1 MPLTLKA
8 RNISAAFG
16 AVSFFMEDDRRRVRV
31 DVSEV
36 LLARIG
42 GHQCSKQERVR
53 RLERHKRRFAQ
64 IAAVKYDEGQYE
76 FEVNVLVVRVGLDDV
91 IEQAGR

>member
-8 RNISAAFG
+8 SNASTAFG
-16 AVSFFMEDDRRRVRV
+16 TVSFFMEDDRRTVRV
-31 DVSEV
+31 DVSEA

-42 GHQCSKQERVR
+42 GHPCSKQEQVT

-64 IAAVKYDEGQYE
+64 IAAVKYDEGLYE
-76 FEVNVLVVRVGLDDV
+76 FEVNVLVVHVALDDV
-91 IEQAGR
+91 IEQARR